1 MNNSSLIYLKLEGFI
16 KKYYTNELL
25 RGTLFFI
32 GLGLLYFL
40 ITILIEYFLWL
51 QPSFRTFLFS
61 IFILVELFL
70 LFRFI
75 LFPVFKLFKLQKGI
89 NYESA
94 SSIIGKHFPEVSD
107 KLLNFLQLSVDTNQS
122 ELLAASIDQKAS
134 SLQPI
139 PFTNA
144 INFKSNKKYL
154 PLTFLPFLI
163 FILLFATGN
172 SFVLNDGFNRIVN
185 FKQQFLPP
193 APFEFQIVNRS
204 LATEQNQD
212 FELIVKTTGKVVP
225 EKATIF
231 INDESYFMESSQLS
245 EFRFIIPKPTTDV
258 TFHLEANNVS
268 SKDFL
273 LDVVSVPT
281 ITNFEM
287 VLNFPSYIN
296 KKTVIISGTGNAIIP
311 EGTIVTWKIATLATN
326 QVVLKHTT
334 VSQFQKFTTNKFYL
348 SKKALQNTD
357 YQIIT
362 SNNKVKN
369 HDILTYQLSV
379 TKDAFPTITVESAPD
394 TLNIDSNFL
403 LGQIA
408 DDYGISKLQ
417 VVYFPS
423 KDPSKVMRGMIPFKK
438 DVFDQFVFT
447 FPSNLPV
454 IQGVTYDYYFEV
466 FDNDALHNFKSSR
479 TPIFSYRVNTET
491 EKQGI
496 LLQQQ
501 NSTISTLE
509 KSLKSQE
516 KQLSEIDKLQKMGK
530 EKETLEFKEQQ
541 KVTDF
546 LERQMKQEKIMQE
559 FAEKMN
565 DNLEKFQ
572 PNKTDINKEQLQK
585 RLENIDKE
593 YDKNKKLLDELKK
606 LNDKIDK
613 EELFDKMDQ
622 LKQQTKNQTKSL
634 EQLVELTKKYYV
646 EKKAEQIA
654 DKLAS
659 LPEKQNKLADS
670 EMENNSHKQEE
681 INKDFDN
688 IKKDLDDLQKEN
700 DELKSPLELSDSK
713 DKEENIDDDLKKAT
727 DELKKE
733 SKSTAKPKQKSA
745 AKKMKEMSSDM
756 QESMDEGAQ
765 EQLEEDF
772 VMLRQIVDNLL
783 SYSFYQEEVMKQFKN
798 LKRGSPTFN
807 KFLKEQ
813 QDLKQQFKHVDD
825 SLFAMSLRNPK
836 IAENITKEVG
846 NVQYNVDKALE
857 NLADANISR
866 GVYHQQY
873 SVSSSNK
880 LADFLA
886 DILTNMQ
893 MSMSMSGKGKGKGQ
907 PSPGKGS
914 GSGSQ
919 LPDIIKKQQGLSD
932 KLKEGMKPGKSPGNK
947 PDKGKEGKGNDG
959 KESDGNGSDGNGNT
973 NSVNKAGSKDGID
986 GEGDAESIMEIF
998 KQQQQLRESLQNE
1011 LTKQGLGGSGQ
1022 SALDQMKQIEKQLLN
1037 KGFNNEVLQRMLNLK
1052 YELLKLDKAVQQQ
1065 GEEEKRQSDG
1075 AKQQFTNSTSPL
1087 PPALQEYLKSIEIL
1101 NRQTLPLRSNFNL
1114 KVQEYFKKND

>member
-1 MNNSSLIYLKLEGFI
+1 LNNSSLIYLKLEGFI

-40 ITILIEYFLWL
+40 ITIFVEYFLWL
-51 QPSFRTFLFS
+51 QPTFRTLLFS
-61 IFILVELFL
+61 TFIIGELFL

-75 LFPVFKLFKLQKGI
+75 IFPIFKLFKFQNGI
-89 NYESA
+89 NHETA

-107 KLLNFLQLSVDTNQS
+107 KLLNFLQLSADKNQS
-122 ELLAASIDQKAS
+122 ELLVASIDQKAL

-139 PFTNA
+139 PFSNA
-144 INFKSNKKYL
+144 INFNSNKKYL
-154 PLTFLPFLI
+154 PLTILPFLI
-163 FILLFATGN
+163 FILIFATGN
-172 SFVLNDGFNRIVN
+172 SFVINDGFNRIVH

-193 APFEFQIVNRS
+193 APFEFQIVNPS

-212 FELIVKTTGKVVP
+212 FELIVKTKGKVVP
-225 EKATIF
+225 EKAIII
-231 INDESYFMESSQLS
+231 INNESYFMESSQLG
-245 EFRFIIPKPTTDV
+245 EFKFIIPKPTSDV
-258 TFHLEANNVS
+258 TFHLEANNIS
-268 SKDFL
+268 SKDYL

-287 VLNFPSYIN
+287 ILNYPSYLN
-296 KKTVIISGTGNAIIP
+296 KKSETVSGTGNAIIP
-311 EGTIVTWKIATLATN
+311 EGTTVSWKIATLASN
-326 QVVLKHTT
+326 KVVFKGVTI
-334 VSQFQKFTTNKFYL
+334 SQFLLTDKNRFDL
-348 SKKALQNTD
+348 SRKVYQNTE

-379 TKDAFPTITVESAPD
+379 TKDAFPTITVGSAPD
-394 TLNIDSNFL
+394 TLNVDSNFL

-408 DDYGISKLQ
+408 DDYGLSKLQ

-438 DVFDQFVFT
+438 DVFDQFIFT

-454 IQGVTYDYYFEV
+454 TQGVTYDYYFEV
-466 FDNDALHNFKSSR
+466 FDNDVLHNFKSSR
-479 TPIFSYRVNTET
+479 TSIFSFRVNTET
-491 EKQGI
+491 EKQDI

-509 KSLKSQE
+509 KSLKTQE

-530 EKETLEFKEQQ
+530 EKETLEYKEQQ
-541 KVTDF
+541 KVNDF
-546 LERQMKQEKIMQE
+546 LDRQMKQEKIMQE
-559 FAEKMN
+559 FAEKMK

-593 YDKNKKLLDELKK
+593 FDKNNKLLDELKK

-622 LKQQTKNQTKSL
+622 LKQQTLNQTKSL

-654 DKLAS
+654 DKLTS
-659 LPEKQNKLADS
+659 LSEKQNKLADS
-670 EMENNSHKQEE
+670 EKENNSQKQEE
-681 INKDFDN
+681 VNKDFDD
-688 IKKDLDDLQKEN
+688 IKKQLNELQKEN
-700 DELKSPLELSDSK
+700 DELKSPLDLPNTK

-745 AKKMKEMSSDM
+745 AKQMKQMSSDM
-756 QESMDEGAQ
+756 QESMDESEQ

-772 VMLRQIVDNLL
+772 VMLRQILDNLV
-783 SYSFYQEEVMKQFKN
+783 SYSFSQEEVMKQFKN

-932 KLKEGMKPGKSPGNK
+932 KLKEGLKPGQSPGNN
-947 PDKGKEGKGNDG
+947 PDKGRDGKGKDGKGKDGKGN
-959 KESDGNGSDGNGNT
+959 SNSGNND
-973 NSVNKAGSKDGID
+973 GSKDGID

-1011 LTKQGLGGSGQ
+1011 LNKQGLGGSGQ

-1037 KGFNNEVLQRMLNLK
+1037 KGFNNEVLQRMMNLK
-1052 YELLKLDKAVQQQ
+1052 YELLKLDKAFQQQ
-1065 GEEEKRQSDG
+1065 GEEEKRQADG
-1075 AKQQFTNSTSPL
+1075 AKQQFKNSTPPL

-1101 NRQTLPLRSNFNL
+1101 NRQTLPLRTNFNL